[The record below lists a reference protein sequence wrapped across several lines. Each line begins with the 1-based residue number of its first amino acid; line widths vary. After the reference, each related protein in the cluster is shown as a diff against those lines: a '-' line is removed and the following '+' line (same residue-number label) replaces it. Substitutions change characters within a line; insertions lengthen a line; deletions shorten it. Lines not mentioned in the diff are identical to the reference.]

1 MEFKIGYRTVKTAL
15 GAAASIM
22 IAQAFG
28 LSSFTSA
35 GILTILCIQVTKKK
49 SVRASWE
56 RFLACVV
63 AMVFSIIIFEGIAFH
78 PVMIGLLL
86 LLFIPTAVMVG
97 ASDGIVSS
105 TVIIL
110 HLYSAGHITK
120 SLLLNELGLII
131 IGIGVALIMNLYMPS
146 LENKLIDYQRKIE
159 QNFKAIFDEII
170 LYLKNNKT
178 DWDGHEIPET
188 ATLIDEAKTLA
199 FRDVENHFLRNE
211 NLYYHYFKMREKQFE
226 IIERVLPLVSSISL
240 TVDQGEMIAEFIEDL
255 SNNIHPGNTADI
267 YIEKLERMRVEFQKM
282 ELPRTREEFETRAAL
297 LHFTKEM
304 EQYLTIKKDF
314 VGMKRSKAN
323 KRKKILQ
330 TTKEK

>member
-1 MEFKIGYRTVKTAL
+1 MEFKIGYRTIKTAL
-15 GAAASIM
+15 GAALSIM

-56 RFLACVV
+56 RFLACIV
-63 AMVFSIIIFEGIAFH
+63 AMVFSIVIFEGIAFH
-78 PVMIGLLL
+78 PAVIGLLL
-86 LLFIPTAVMVG
+86 LLFIPTAVMLG

-110 HLYSAGHITK
+110 HLYASGHITK
-120 SLLLNELGLII
+120 SLLLNEMGII
-131 IGIGVALIMNLYMPS
+131 TIGIGVALVMNLYMPS
-146 LENKLIDYQRKIE
+146 LENRLIEYQRKIE
-159 QNFKAIFDEII
+159 ENFKAIFEEII

-178 DWDGHEIPET
+178 DWDGHEIPQT

-226 IIERVLPLVSSISL
+226 IIERVLPLVSSITL
-240 TVDQGEMIAEFIEDL
+240 TVEQGEMIAEFIEEL
-255 SNNIHPGNTADI
+255 SNNIHPGNTAEI
-267 YIEKLERMRVEFQKM
+267 FIEKLEKMRLEFQKM
-282 ELPRTREEFETRAAL
+282 ELPRTREEFETRASL

-304 EQYLTIKKDF
+304 DQYLSIKKNF
-314 VGMKRSKAN
+314 VGMIKPKVN
-323 KRKKILQ
+323 KRKLKLQ
-330 TTKEK
+330 TSKEK

>member
-1 MEFKIGYRTVKTAL
+1 MEFKIGYRTIKTAL
-15 GAAASIM
+15 GAASSIM

-56 RFLACVV
+56 RFLACIV
-63 AMVFSIIIFEGIAFH
+63 AMIFSIVIFEGIAFH
-78 PVMIGLLL
+78 PTVIGLLL
-86 LLFIPTAVMVG
+86 LLFIPTAVMLG

-110 HLYSAGHITK
+110 HLYAAGHITK
-120 SLLLNELGLII
+120 SLLLNELGIII
-131 IGIGVALIMNLYMPS
+131 IGIGVALLMNLYMPS
-146 LENKLIDYQRKIE
+146 LENRLIDYQRKIE
-159 QNFKAIFDEII
+159 ENFKAIFEEII

-199 FRDVENHFLRNE
+199 FREVENHFLRNE
-211 NLYYHYFKMREKQFE
+211 NVYYHYFKMREKQFE
-226 IIERVLPLVSSISL
+226 IIERVLPLVSSITL
-240 TVDQGEMIAEFIEDL
+240 TVEQGEMIAEFIEEL
-255 SNNIHPGNTADI
+255 SNNIHPGNTAEI
-267 YIEKLERMRVEFQKM
+267 FIEKLEKMRLEFQKM
-282 ELPRTREEFETRAAL
+282 ELPRTREEFETRASL

-304 EQYLTIKKDF
+304 EQYLSIKKNF
-314 VGMKRSKAN
+314 VGMIKPKVN
-323 KRKKILQ
+323 KRKLKLQ
-330 TTKEK
+330 TSKEK

>member
-1 MEFKIGYRTVKTAL
+1 MEFKIGYRTIKTAL
-15 GAAASIM
+15 GAASSIM

-49 SVRASWE
+49 SIRASWE
-56 RFLACVV
+56 RFLACIV
-63 AMVFSIIIFEGIAFH
+63 AMVFSIVIFEGIAFH
-78 PVMIGLLL
+78 PAVIGLLL
-86 LLFIPTAVMVG
+86 LLFIPTAVMLG

-110 HLYSAGHITK
+110 HLYASGHITK
-120 SLLLNELGLII
+120 SLLLNEMGII
-131 IGIGVALIMNLYMPS
+131 MIGIGVALLMNLYMPS
-146 LENKLIDYQRKIE
+146 LENRLIDYQRKIE
-159 QNFKAIFDEII
+159 ENFKAIFEEII

-226 IIERVLPLVSSISL
+226 IIERVLPLVSSITL
-240 TVDQGEMIAEFIEDL
+240 TVEQGEMIAEFIEEL
-255 SNNIHPGNTADI
+255 SNNIHPGNTAEI
-267 YIEKLERMRVEFQKM
+267 FIEKLEKMRLEFQKM
-282 ELPRTREEFETRAAL
+282 ELPRTREEFETRASL

-304 EQYLTIKKDF
+304 DQYLSIKKNF
-314 VGMKRSKAN
+314 VGMIKPKVN
-323 KRKKILQ
+323 KRKLKLQ
-330 TTKEK
+330 TSKEK